1 MNYLIF
7 GHEQSRR
14 AREWRNVLGNVPVQ
28 WVSYEEVAQGNFPV
42 IKEPTT
48 VRITS
53 PGGDF
58 DTDKLLLSLGGY
70 PKAEQLV
77 FERGR
82 IYPHQYWYQGWC
94 KVLDQIHAFLQG
106 QPACL
111 VMNHP
116 IPIQLAFDKV
126 ECQQLLTSRG
136 IPIPKIYAEQL
147 ISFQHLLAIMEDK
160 QVRRV
165 FLKPAHGSSASG
177 IMMFRKNGER
187 LLLETTIGARQE
199 KGELKLFNYKRLQ
212 KYHKRDIIEAIIE
225 EMIPNR
231 LHVEEWVIKKRFQ
244 AKSTDFRVVTINQ
257 QAVFIQPRHSHHPIT
272 NLRLGNE
279 KGSLENL
286 ELEWGRGIIDH
297 VRAVAEDTARH
308 FPKLFY
314 AGLDI
319 AVDRKGNPYVLEVN
333 PFGDFL
339 KDIFVMGKNT
349 YELEL
354 SHWQRYLVQH
364 QEKTTAKHDQM
375 GI

>member
-1 MNYLIF
+1 MEHLIF
-7 GHEQSRR
+7 GNEQSRR
-14 AREWRNVLGNVPVQ
+14 AVQWRNVLGDASVQ
-28 WVSYEEVAQGNFPV
+28 WVSYEEVAQGHFPV

-53 PGGDF
+53 PGEDF
-58 DTDKLLLSLGGY
+58 DTYKLLLSLGGY
-70 PKAEQLV
+70 PGAEQLV

-82 IYPHQYWYQGWC
+82 IYHHLYWYRGWC
-94 KVLDQIHAFLQG
+94 TVLDQIHAFLQE

-116 IPIQLAFDKV
+116 KPIQLAFNKIK
-126 ECQQLLTSRG
+126 CQQLLANHG
-136 IPIPKIYAEQL
+136 IPIPKIYSNQL
-147 ISFQHLLAIMEDK
+147 TSFQQLLAIMEEK
-160 QVRRV
+160 QVPRV

-177 IMMFRKNGER
+177 IMMFRKNGDR
-187 LLLETTIGARQE
+187 LLLETTIGVRQE

-212 KYHKRDIIEAIIE
+212 KYHKRDIIAAIIE
-225 EMIPNR
+225 EMIPNK
-231 LHVEEWVIKKRFQ
+231 LHVEEWIIKKRFQ

-257 QAVFIQPRHSHHPIT
+257 QAVFIQPRHSTHPIT

-286 ELEWGRGIIDH
+286 EAEWGRGIIDH
-297 VRAVAEDTARH
+297 VRVVAEDTARH
-308 FPKLFY
+308 LPRLFY

-339 KDIFVMGKNT
+339 KEIFVGGKNT

-354 SHWQRYLVQH
+354 SHWQRHLIQH
-364 QEKTTAKHDQM
+364 QEKTKVKHDQL